1 MENEKTI
8 DALNKLVEIN
18 NDRVEG
24 YEKASENTKERDLND
39 LFSAFKQTS
48 QNCLVELKSEI
59 KKLGGQVTEGTTTSG
74 EFFRTWMD
82 FKSALAGNDKKAIFS
97 SCEYGEEQA
106 DETYQEILNDE
117 SEHLSTQQQSMIK
130 EQHNLLKADQ
140 SKIKSM
146 QNNLVEMS

>member
-18 NDRVEG
+18 NDRIEG
-24 YEKASENTKERDLND
+24 YEKASENTEERDLND

-48 QNCLVELKSEI
+48 QKCLGELKSEI
-59 KKLGGQVTEGTTTSG
+59 NKLGGQVTEGTTTSG
-74 EFFRTWMD
+74 EFFRVWMD
-82 FKSALAGNDKKAIFS
+82 VKTALAGKDKKAILN

-117 SEHLSTQQQSMIK
+117 SEHLNTQQQSMIK
-130 EQHNLLKADQ
+130 EQLNLLKADQ

-146 QNNLVEMS
+146 QNNLVEVS